1 MQGVL
6 AFGLSV
12 SRESRQI
19 CGWKYY
25 LLRLCNTFMHMA
37 NALTVKGQ
45 VTIPKRVR
53 DALGLKPGDLVD
65 FVLGDDGRVVV
76 QGARQIPEPQRPDRF
91 ERARGSAPLKLGCS
105 VDEYMQMIRDYD

>member
-1 MQGVL
+1 M
-6 AFGLSV
+6 
-12 SRESRQI
+12 E
-19 CGWKYY
+19 
-25 LLRLCNTFMHMA
+25 MA

-76 QGARQIPEPQRPDRF
+76 QSARATAPPQRPGRF

-105 VDEYMQMIRDYD
+105 VDEYMRMIRDDD